1 MTRRPVR
8 SLGMRLASL
17 ATAALFLWMGG
28 GHPAKPAPIKP
39 NKFVPAVNL
48 DELYDQETAKE
59 SAKRWEFR
67 GHWKAGKDYAQW
79 LDDIHG
85 DESTLH
91 RFASPDGRYVAAV
104 VIGEAEVN
112 YLAVFAKEPSGGSS
126 SLPSFKLMMTVSD
139 VTALVWEPDAGH
151 RLWFSCSGI
160 YGDPIIGLWEGGEHY
175 RVLRRLPDNDK
186 AAYMFVLLSVRAD
199 GREAR
204 YKYIVMPLTSKHET
218 YHYGVLRL
226 SHV

>member
-1 MTRRPVR
+1 MKRTGVMWRCFLLQV
-8 SLGMRLASL
+8 LVCM
-17 ATAALFLWMGG
+17 FLWMGG
-28 GHPAKPAPIKP
+28 EHPAKPAPIKP

-48 DELYDQETAKE
+48 WELYDQDI
-59 SAKRWEFR
+59 AKRWEFR
-67 GHWKAGKDYAQW
+67 GHWKAGKDYMQW

-85 DESTLH
+85 DERTLH

-104 VIGEAEVN
+104 VRGEADAV

-126 SLPSFKLMMTVSD
+126 SPPSFKLMMTATD

-160 YGDPIIGLWEGGEHY
+160 YGHPIIGLWEGGEHY
-175 RVLRRLPDNDK
+175 RVLRRLPDNGD
-186 AAYMFVLLSVRAD
+186 YQFVLLSIRAD
-199 GREAR
+199 GKEAR
-204 YKYIVMPLTSKHET
+204 YKSIVMPPTSKHET

-226 SHV
+226 SHG

>member
-1 MTRRPVR
+1 
-8 SLGMRLASL
+8 MRLASL

-28 GHPAKPAPIKP
+28 GHPAKPAPTKP

-48 DELYDQETAKE
+48 EELYDQDID
-59 SAKRWEFR
+59 KRREFH

-104 VIGEAEVN
+104 VSGEADAA
-112 YLAVFAKEPSGGSS
+112 YLAVFAKEASGGTSS
-126 SLPSFKLMMTVSD
+126 PPSFKLTMTVSD

-160 YGDPIIGLWEGGEHY
+160 YGPPIIGLWEGGEHY
-175 RVLRRLPDNDK
+175 RVLRRLPDNGD
-186 AAYMFVLLSVRAD
+186 YQFILLSIRAD

-204 YKYIVMPLTSKHET
+204 YKSIVMPPTSKHEIE
-218 YHYGVLRL
+218 HYGVLRL